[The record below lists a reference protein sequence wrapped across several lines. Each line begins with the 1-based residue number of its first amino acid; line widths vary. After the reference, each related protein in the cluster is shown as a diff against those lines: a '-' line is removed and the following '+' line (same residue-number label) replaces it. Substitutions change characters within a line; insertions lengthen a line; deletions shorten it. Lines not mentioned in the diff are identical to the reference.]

1 MRKLSVLVVDDE
13 QLARKKLRTFLNS
26 EDRVESILE
35 AGDGSEAVD
44 LINRHQLDLVFL
56 DIQMPAMDGFGVI
69 EVVGTEKMPAVVFVT
84 AFNEYAIAAFEVQAV
99 DYLLK
104 PFDQERFAKSF
115 QRAYDRIVAGEEN
128 LAVFTRLLEEIK
140 SESGYLKRIMV
151 KRGKRYSFVRIEDVI
166 YLSAEEKYVNIHTH
180 EGKHLIRQTLAGIE
194 ARLDP
199 SKFVRIHRS
208 HIINVDF
215 VKEIQPWTH
224 GDSVVILANDEKVLL
239 SRRYRDRLF

>member
-1 MRKLSVLVVDDE
+1 MRKLSVLIVDDE

-26 EDRVESILE
+26 EGRVESVLE
-35 AGDGSEAVD
+35 AGDGREAVD
-44 LINRHQLDLVFL
+44 LINRHRPDLVFL

-69 EVVGTEKMPAVVFVT
+69 ETVGMEKMPAVVFVT

-115 QRAYDRIVAGEEN
+115 QRAYDRIAAGEEN

-151 KRGKRYSFVRIEDVI
+151 KKGTRYSFVKIADVI
-166 YLSAEEKYVNIHTH
+166 YLSAEEKYVNIHTR
-180 EGKHLIRQTLAGIE
+180 EGKHMIRQTLAGIE

-224 GDSVVILANDEKVLL
+224 GDSVVIMANDEKVFL